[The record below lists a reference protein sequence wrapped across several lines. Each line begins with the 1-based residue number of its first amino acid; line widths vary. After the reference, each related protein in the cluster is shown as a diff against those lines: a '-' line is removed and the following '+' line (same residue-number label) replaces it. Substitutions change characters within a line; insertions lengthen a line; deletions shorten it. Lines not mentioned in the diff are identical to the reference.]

1 MTALF
6 KGLSAAST
14 SSADLT
20 GPIEDFHRLR
30 QRACSQP
37 TAHLQTLMNSLA
49 EYYDQLMAFEKK
61 IEHSAA
67 RLEGFRWNDAFDNGK
82 SFFGKAQNAVADM
95 SLERAAVLFNYG
107 AVLSQIAAS
116 QSFLSDDETKTA
128 AKMFQQSAG
137 VFVHL
142 RDVVQLSTLKN
153 LTTDLNPSTLAT
165 FSSIMLAQAQ
175 EAFYRKAYAGPVEAL
190 FGRYP
195 RNYTRV
201 FDPGVI
207 QLDGMKVQSIYIKIM
222 AYKMNPS
229 ALVKIAA
236 QAGDLY
242 SEASKSMDLSK
253 NYWKKEWLNVV
264 SGKAFGFQAIAEL
277 HQAQVHWERHE
288 VGERLSRLK
297 HAYEGLEK
305 MKRRM
310 PASCFREQV
319 SEIENAQK
327 AANSDNRLIY
337 HERIPEH
344 FTLPALPRANL
355 AKPTPL
361 SNPLYAGFKGSI
373 VASLSVPDVLPEDVK
388 RKSSKVKDA
397 GGVKEMRKKLNE
409 LSSLQKQNSQLLVEI
424 DRILVDENHSD
435 ADLRKQLQS
444 DRVRI
449 SSDQVVGPFV
459 EEISKHHTD
468 LIQSSEVDKALKN
481 LFDANEK
488 AIDML
493 SRSEEI
499 NLKLTSSAA
508 EDLTK
513 NGNDFLQVDDDVY
526 IQESVDKASVFC
538 RCKPKGSSQRGQTL
552 RSLDVAYDAF
562 NEIRAKLDPKIKF
575 YNEMITSL
583 RRLRSKV
590 KDFSFARQTEKEELL
605 RGRKAAASSRGGA
618 ETKVAAN
625 ATSAPSTFPQMAS
638 AATTT
643 VPTVSAYP
651 TQPYP
656 TGAAPMTGMTAPVP
670 MPPLPQ
676 LVYPQ
681 YPVYAATQPAPAL
694 AQPQPLYGY
703 MPTTAP
709 ATTTSAPLYS
719 TTQQQYPAQSYVGSS
734 APWPAQ

>member
-1 MTALF
+1 
-6 KGLSAAST
+6 
-14 SSADLT
+14 
-20 GPIEDFHRLR
+20 
-30 QRACSQP
+30 
-37 TAHLQTLMNSLA
+37 
-49 EYYDQLMAFEKK
+49 
-61 IEHSAA
+61 
-67 RLEGFRWNDAFDNGK
+67 
-82 SFFGKAQNAVADM
+82 
-95 SLERAAVLFNYG
+95 
-107 AVLSQIAAS
+107 
-116 QSFLSDDETKTA
+116 
-128 AKMFQQSAG
+128 
-137 VFVHL
+137 
-142 RDVVQLSTLKN
+142 
-153 LTTDLNPSTLAT
+153 
-165 FSSIMLAQAQ
+165 
-175 EAFYRKAYAGPVEAL
+175 
-190 FGRYP
+190 
-195 RNYTRV
+195 
-201 FDPGVI
+201 
-207 QLDGMKVQSIYIKIM
+207 
-222 AYKMNPS
+222 
-229 ALVKIAA
+229 
-236 QAGDLY
+236 
-242 SEASKSMDLSK
+242 
-253 NYWKKEWLNVV
+253 
-264 SGKAFGFQAIAEL
+264 
-277 HQAQVHWERHE
+277 
-288 VGERLSRLK
+288 
-297 HAYEGLEK
+297 
-305 MKRRM
+305 
-310 PASCFREQV
+310 
-319 SEIENAQK
+319 
-327 AANSDNRLIY
+327 
-337 HERIPEH
+337 
-344 FTLPALPRANL
+344 
-355 AKPTPL
+355 
-361 SNPLYAGFKGSI
+361 
-373 VASLSVPDVLPEDVK
+373 
-388 RKSSKVKDA
+388 
-397 GGVKEMRKKLNE
+397 MRKKLNE

-493 SRSEEI
+493 SRSEKELRALIPAPPSQLNKKPAEATSALLKLMDRARAIKRERESVVSEI

-526 IQESVDKASVFC
+526 IQESVDKLCQPIEEQVRASIKKQEYLLCDVENWSARFSIGSC
-538 RCKPKGSSQRGQTL
+538 PEGSSQRGQTL